1 MAEPTLEQIFGANAS
16 QDATTLTIAKSD
28 LTSVGLTASAS
39 NTPESLFVA
48 VLLKS
53 AAYLNEANQQTNPDI
68 QITIAESFQSL
79 VSRNNQQYRQRS
91 YSVNLDKPDTAGGID
106 PDDY

>member
-1 MAEPTLEQIFGANAS
+1 MAEPTLVQVFGTNAS
-16 QDATTLTIAKSD
+16 QDATTLTIAKAD
-28 LTSVGLTASAS
+28 LNSTGLTATAT

-48 VLLKS
+48 ILLK
-53 AAYLNEANQQTNPDI
+53 AANYLNEANQQTNADI